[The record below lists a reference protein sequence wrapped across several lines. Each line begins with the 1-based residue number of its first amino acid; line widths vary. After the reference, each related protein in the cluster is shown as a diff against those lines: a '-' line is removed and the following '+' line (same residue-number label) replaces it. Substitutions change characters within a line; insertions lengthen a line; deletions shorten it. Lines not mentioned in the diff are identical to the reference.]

1 MDESQALI
9 NLLALPLGMGII
21 AFARPIATANARMSS
36 TSGEPRAGIVALL
49 RILGAC
55 ALLIGLASVPA
66 AIRAVTG

>member
-1 MDESQALI
+1 
-9 NLLALPLGMGII
+9 MGII